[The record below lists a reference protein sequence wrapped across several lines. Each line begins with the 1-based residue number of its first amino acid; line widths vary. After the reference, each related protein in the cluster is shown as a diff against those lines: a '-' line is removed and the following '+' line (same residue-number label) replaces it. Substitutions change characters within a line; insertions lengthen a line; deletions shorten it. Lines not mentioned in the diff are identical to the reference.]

1 MNTKKNRPGFKK
13 YKSLLSI
20 RGSNNRA
27 KGITSHICQALCEV
41 RLIEEGKLK
50 AQTMDELLDELDE
63 TPTMPSD
70 P

>member
-1 MNTKKNRPGFKK
+1 MNTKKNVPEFKK
-13 YKSLLSI
+13 HKSLLSI
-20 RGSNNRA
+20 KGGNNKA
-27 KGITSHICQALCEV
+27 NDITSHICQALCEV

-70 P
+70 L